1 MHGSNWDREKLK
13 KMQSL
18 STYRQIVS
26 MTGFKHISN
35 FNRPFKVTVASGD
48 AGVLFRNVKSKLN
61 TNVSSCIRFPLM
73 RATDETPSPSCVH
86 MDVDLLPIWQLCR
99 TEWATID
106 GYLTWKATSSLSSKN
121 SYKICMT
128 STAVIQPGCLGT
140 TLKEQTSGK
149 EREERGYYYYY
160 YWWPSAK

>member
-1 MHGSNWDREKLK
+1 MHGSNCDREKFK

-86 MDVDLLPIWQLCR
+86 MDVDLLQSDSCAEQSEPLSMAIWHGRQPHHSVVKTLIKYAWR
-99 TEWATID
+99 ALRWYSQVA
-106 GYLTWKATSSLSSKN
+106 WVQHSK
-121 SYKICMT
+121 SRLLAKR
-128 STAVIQPGCLGT
+128 
-140 TLKEQTSGK
+140 
-149 EREERGYYYYY
+149 ERLLLLLVT
-160 YWWPSAK
+160 KC